1 MQREPGLRFLS
12 FTNGTLIDDSF
23 ADEIREV
30 GNFYPA
36 FSIEGYEEENDFRRG
51 AGTFQKCT
59 AAMKRLKDRGVPFGA
74 SLCYTS
80 KNTDVLASDEYMDW
94 LIDQGVKFAW
104 FFTYMPTGNGA
115 VTDLMVSPE
124 QRALMYKKMH
134 GVAPHQA
141 HFCAGLLER
150 RRVCAGLYCRRPP
163 LFPH

>member
-1 MQREPGLRFLS
+1 MRSAR
-12 FTNGTLIDDSF
+12 
-23 ADEIREV
+23 A

-124 QRALMYKKMH
+124 QRALMYKRCTSGATPSPFLRWTSGTTASMCRA
-134 GVAPHQA
+134 VLPAAATISTLTPTATASLAPL
-141 HFCAGLLER
+141 CIT
-150 RRVCAGLYCRRPP
+150 PM
-163 LFPH
+163 